1 MSRNGKAMCA
11 SRAAQE
17 EIPIAKVGHLVLLF
31 ARITHSIGPFK
42 VCRTKSTNYR
52 RYYRPGMMPK
62 MVG

>member
-1 MSRNGKAMCA
+1 MCA